1 MILTHPQFN
10 PVALQITDS
19 FGIHWYG
26 LMYLIGFLGFLALGK
41 YQIKH
46 KPWFGWTNIML
57 DDALFYGALGVILG
71 GRIGYVLFYQ
81 FGGFLQNPLDI
92 LKIWQGGMSF
102 HGGFLGVL
110 IAMFAFNKKHGHHI
124 NKNKNTNET
133 ARKILSKTN
142 KQPWLKIMDFVAPLV
157 PLGLGAGRMGNFIN
171 GELWGR
177 ATHSTYGMIFPQ
189 VDNIARHPS
198 QLYEFALE
206 GIALFCL
213 LWWFSRKLRPI
224 GAISALFLIGYGC
237 ARFGVEFTRQPDAYL
252 GLLQFNLSM
261 GQWLSL
267 PMIIVGVWMWFKANA
282 LKFE

>member
-1 MILTHPQFN
+1 MLTHPQFN
-10 PVALQITDS
+10 PVAIQITDS

-26 LMYLIGFLGFLALGK
+26 LMYLIGFVAFLLLGK

-46 KPWFGWTNIML
+46 KPWFGWNTQML

-71 GRIGYVLFYQ
+71 GRIGYMLFYQ
-81 FGGFLQNPLDI
+81 FPDLITHPLNL

-110 IAMFAFNKKHGHHI
+110 VAMLCFTKKHP
-124 NKNKNTNET
+124 
-133 ARKILSKTN
+133 
-142 KQPWLKIMDFVAPLV
+142 QPWLKIMDFVAPLV

-177 ATHSTYGMIFPQ
+177 PTHSDYGMVFPQ
-189 VDNIARHPS
+189 VDLVARHPS

-206 GIALFCL
+206 GILMFIL
-213 LWWFSRKLRPI
+213 LWWFSRKQRPV
-224 GAISALFLIGYGC
+224 GQISALFLILYGSF
-237 ARFGVEFTRQPDAYL
+237 RFVVEFTREPDAHL
-252 GLLQFNLSM
+252 GLLGLGLSM

-267 PMIIVGVWMWFKANA
+267 PMILGGIA
-282 LKFE
+282 LFLITRASSVK